1 MSDVGSVEAVSS
13 ARAVLFDLDGVLVDS
28 SPVIDRVWRVW
39 AERHGVPWD
48 VVVPLLPGRRA
59 SETVALL
66 APQLDAVAEGA
77 ELERVQAA
85 DLAGIRACPGA
96 VELTEEL
103 SARTP
108 ALPWAIVTSGSRG
121 TATSRLRAMG
131 FRIPAVLVTAD
142 DVAQGKPAPE
152 GYLSAA
158 EQLGVPPRD
167 CLVVED
173 AAVGVSAARAAGARV
188 AGIAGAGLG
197 GAEESVD
204 LVIGSPADLLG
215 VVGLRGGRSLLP
227 QGPPKGLGEGR

>member
-1 MSDVGSVEAVSS
+1 MSDAGSIEAVSL

-28 SPVIDRVWRVW
+28 SPVIDRVWRNW
-39 AERHGVPWD
+39 AERHDVPWD

-59 SETVALL
+59 SETVGLL
-66 APQLDAVAEGA
+66 APHLDAIVEGA

-108 ALPWAIVTSGSRG
+108 ALPWAIVTSGSRR

-142 DVAQGKPAPE
+142 DVARGKPAPE

-158 EQLGVPPRD
+158 AQLGVPPRN

-173 AAVGVSAARAAGARV
+173 AEVGVSAARAAGARV

-215 VVGLRGGRSLLP
+215 VVGLRGGTVTHAGGSL
-227 QGPPKGLGEGR
+227 EGSG